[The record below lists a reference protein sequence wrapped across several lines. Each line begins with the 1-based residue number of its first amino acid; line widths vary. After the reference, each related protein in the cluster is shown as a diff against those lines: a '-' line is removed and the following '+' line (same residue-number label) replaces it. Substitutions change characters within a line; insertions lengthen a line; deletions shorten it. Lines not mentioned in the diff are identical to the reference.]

1 MVDLNLLNYR
11 ENARLLLKGLWYAEL
26 RDLLDM
32 DELADNL
39 DSIFDEINLHHV
51 REFQQ
56 DADDFI
62 TDWRYIT
69 SPPYI
74 RLPGVEALSYFD
86 FKKNKMKWN

>member
-26 RDLLDM
+26 PDLLDM
-32 DELADNL
+32 DELADSL
-39 DSIFDEINLHHV
+39 DSIFDVINLHHI
-51 REFQQ
+51 REFHQ

-69 SPPYI
+69 SPPI
-74 RLPGVEALSYFD
+74 SGFPA
-86 FKKNKMKWN
+86 